1 MYDLRPNTIIG
12 FHGCELSVR
21 NKLVNSPNQIEI
33 SSKPYDWLGSGV
45 YFWENN
51 YTRALQWATDKAN
64 KGELTTPAV
73 LGAVLQLGNCCD
85 FLDSKY
91 TEMVGAFYRA
101 MSEEYSSAGKSLPV
115 NLDAKEDENQ
125 DKLVRLLD
133 CATIEYMHKSVTNS
147 YFADIDAGNHS
158 IWKIFDSVRGAFSEG
173 GPAFPGAKIEMKSHI
188 QICIRNLNCIKGL
201 FIPREETS
209 FPTRP

>member
-33 SSKPYDWLGSGV
+33 SSKPYDWLGNGF

-51 YTRALQWATDKAN
+51 YTRALQWATDKAD

-73 LGAVLQLGNCCD
+73 VSAVLQLGNCCD

-91 TEMVGAFYRA
+91 TEMVAAFYRA

-115 NLDAKEDENQ
+115 NLMQK
-125 DKLVRLLD
+125 KMK
-133 CATIEYMHKSVTNS
+133 TKTNWFVFWIVLQLS
-147 YFADIDAGNHS
+147 
-158 IWKIFDSVRGAFSEG
+158 
-173 GPAFPGAKIEMKSHI
+173 
-188 QICIRNLNCIKGL
+188 ICISQLQHLTLQI
-201 FIPREETS
+201 
-209 FPTRP
+209 